1 MSAWTPFAAIA
12 IFAIAFVLIATE
24 RVNRVA
30 VVLSAAGLMTL
41 LGLVPGSDV
50 FYSAHAGID
59 WDVIFLL
66 LAMMIIVGII
76 KQTGVFEYLGIW
88 AAQHSRARP
97 YRLMVLLMAITAV
110 ASPVLDNVT
119 TVLLV
124 APITISVCRKLGI
137 PAAPYLIAEVLASNI
152 GGAATL
158 IGDPPNIIIGSRAG
172 LTFNDFLV
180 HMAPVTVVIFVVF
193 VLLAKVMFRRS
204 FVFRPDKLEEVQRLD
219 ARAQITDPRLLV
231 RCLLVLALVVVG
243 FTLHTVIHVEPAI
256 IALLGAG
263 LMVLV
268 SKVDASRYL
277 SEVEWSTLVF
287 FMGLFVM
294 VGGLVETGVIHQ
306 IGLWASGA
314 VGDNYFI
321 AATGLVFGSAILG
334 AFVDNI
340 PYVATMATI
349 VQDVVAQTPDPQ
361 TGQALWWSFALGAD
375 LGGNG
380 TAVAA
385 SANIVVLGIA
395 ARSGEPISFWQFTKY
410 GIVTTIVTTLIAW
423 GYVWLRYFAL
433 A

>member
-1 MSAWTPFAAIA
+1 MSGWSPVMAIA
-12 IFAIAFVLIATE
+12 IFAVAFVLIATE
-24 RVNRVA
+24 KVNRVA

-41 LGLVPGSDV
+41 LGLVPGSQV
-50 FYSAHAGID
+50 FYSPNAGID

-66 LAMMIIVGII
+66 LGMMIIVGIL

-88 AAQHSRARP
+88 AAQRSHGRP
-97 YRLMVLLMAITAV
+97 YRLMVLLMVITGIV
-110 ASPVLDNVT
+110 SPVLDNVT

-124 APITISVCRKLGI
+124 APITIAVCRQLGI
-137 PAAPYLIAEVLASNI
+137 SPAPYLIAEVLASNI

-158 IGDPPNIIIGSRAG
+158 IGDPPNIIIGSRAN

-180 HMAPVTVVIFVVF
+180 HMTPITVVMFVAF
-193 VLLAKVMFRRS
+193 VLLARVMFRRS
-204 FVFRPDKLEEVQRLD
+204 FAYQPERFEAVRRLD
-219 ARAQITDPRLLV
+219 ARAQITDPRMLV
-231 RCLLVLALVVVG
+231 RCVLVLALVVVG
-243 FTLHTVIHVEPAI
+243 FTLHTVIHAEPAV

-263 LMVLV
+263 LMILV
-268 SKVDASRYL
+268 SRVEASRFL
-277 SEVEWSTLVF
+277 SEVEWPTLVF

-294 VGGLVETGVIHQ
+294 VGGLVRTGVIDQ
-306 IGLWASGA
+306 IGQWSAGA
-314 VGDNYFI
+314 VGDNYFA
-321 AATGLVFGSAILG
+321 AATGLIFGSAVLG

-349 VQDVVAQTPDPQ
+349 VQNVSAQVSDAQTA
-361 TGQALWWSFALGAD
+361 QALWWSFALGAD

-385 SANIVVLGIA
+385 SANIVVLGLA
-395 ARSGEPISFWQFTKY
+395 ARSEEPISFWQFTRY
-410 GIVTTIVTTLIAW
+410 GIVTTLVTTLIAW